1 MLSEDT
7 VALLH
12 EIRGKQITQQLE
24 VADAWTDSGYVFTDE
39 AGMPVDPNLAT
50 RTFKK
55 VLASAGLPKLT
66 IHGLR
71 HTHATILLEQGV
83 NPKVVSERL
92 GHASVATTINDGYLF
107 PCGARFAGKRGPG
120 DRRGTS
126 TKINCLKEV
135 ILVVSIQAIKRR
147 TTYGR

>member
-24 VADAWTDSGYVFTDE
+24 VADAWTDSGYVFTSAD
-39 AGMPVDPNLAT
+39 GMPIDPDLAT
-50 RTFKK
+50 RAFKK

-71 HTHATILLEQGV
+71 HTHATIL
-83 NPKVVSERL
+83 
-92 GHASVATTINDGYLF
+92 A
-107 PCGARFAGKRGPG
+107 GAR
-120 DRRGTS
+120 
-126 TKINCLKEV
+126 C
-135 ILVVSIQAIKRR
+135 
-147 TTYGR
+147 